1 MEAHTRFREPLL
13 GWIPMFEYTMLALK
27 CLFGPYTRDLGVAVE
42 KFGDFTYPIAHL
54 RGMFPTNLSSDSIFS
69 QAHRQTQKNT
79 FVDTSYPTEF
89 KIIDFCL
96 YIKSKF

>member
-42 KFGDFTYPIAHL
+42 KFGDFTYPNIQYS
-54 RGMFPTNLSSDSIFS
+54 RS
-69 QAHRQTQKNT
+69 
-79 FVDTSYPTEF
+79 V
-89 KIIDFCL
+89 
-96 YIKSKF
+96 

>member
-42 KFGDFTYPIAHL
+42 KFGDFTYPTAWV
-54 RGMFPTNLSSDSIFS
+54 F
-69 QAHRQTQKNT
+69 
-79 FVDTSYPTEF
+79 
-89 KIIDFCL
+89 
-96 YIKSKF
+96 

>member
-42 KFGDFTYPIAHL
+42 KFGDFTYPNGK
-54 RGMFPTNLSSDSIFS
+54 RT
-69 QAHRQTQKNT
+69 K
-79 FVDTSYPTEF
+79 
-89 KIIDFCL
+89 
-96 YIKSKF
+96 

>member
-42 KFGDFTYPIAHL
+42 KFGDFTYPSGEYAKHL
-54 RGMFPTNLSSDSIFS
+54 VMG
-69 QAHRQTQKNT
+69 
-79 FVDTSYPTEF
+79 
-89 KIIDFCL
+89 
-96 YIKSKF
+96 

>member
-42 KFGDFTYPIAHL
+42 KFGDFTYPIV
-54 RGMFPTNLSSDSIFS
+54 GVSINWIVTFS
-69 QAHRQTQKNT
+69 M
-79 FVDTSYPTEF
+79 P
-89 KIIDFCL
+89 
-96 YIKSKF
+96 